1 MAFTMTGSITLNG
14 VTDAEM
20 AKVFELKAK
29 HGTALHFNPQPVQPI
44 TNSNPPA
51 YNNVQF
57 SWNTA
62 DGFHLVHE
70 VVSVLTKKEA
80 AAGQ

>member
-1 MAFTMTGSITLNG
+1 MALTMTGSITLNG
-14 VTDAEM
+14 VSDAEM

-29 HGTALHFNPQPVQPI
+29 HGPALLFNPQHVQPI
-44 TNSNPPA
+44 VNSNPPA

-57 SWNTA
+57 SWSTA

-70 VVSVLTKKEA
+70 VVSALAKKEA
-80 AAGQ
+80 AGQ